1 MSQSVRLKFG
11 FLSGVI
17 FEFEFS
23 RVVGASAMVEDHLA
37 RRIWRCNVVR

>member
-1 MSQSVRLKFG
+1 MVFVDMILIGKEIFMSQSVRLKFG

-23 RVVGASAMVEDHLA
+23 RVVNLID
-37 RRIWRCNVVR
+37 